1 MSNPTILI
9 VGGSF
14 APPEIYDNIVDAIA
28 AKGYDIKALHYPSVG
43 LRAGP
48 RPEKLPTMY
57 DDAAFVAKEISKLAD
72 DGKDIVLVAHS
83 YGGVP
88 ATESTKGLTKKER
101 QSQGKRGGIVRLAYM
116 TSLVPPV
123 GRSSRSLL
131 AEIPSENRI
140 EFKNDEQGWMDYV
153 DLPAAAALIISDLPD
168 EKERVATVEKFQT
181 HSSASFAT
189 ELTHPGYKDLP
200 VSYLLCEEDAIL
212 PPKYQREWIELIE
225 KESGNKVDVTS
236 LQVGH
241 CPSYTKPQEVINW
254 IVNAAAKGE
263 NN

>member
-1 MSNPTILI
+1 MSKPTILI

-28 AKGYDIKALHYPSVG
+28 AKGYNIKALHYPSVG

-57 DDAAFVAKEISKLAD
+57 DDAAFVAKEVSKLAD
-72 DGKDIVLVAHS
+72 EGKDIVLVAHS

-101 QSQGKRGGIVRLAYM
+101 QSQGKRGGIVGLAYM
-116 TSLVPPV
+116 TALVPPV
-123 GRSSRSLL
+123 GRSSQSLL
-131 AEIPSENRI
+131 AEMPSENRV
-140 EFKNDEQGWMDYV
+140 EFTDEQGWMDYV

-168 EKERVATVEKFQT
+168 AKEREAIVRKFQT
-181 HSSASFAT
+181 HSSASFAS
-189 ELTHPGYKDLP
+189 ELTYPGYKDLP
-200 VSYLLCEEDAIL
+200 VSYMLCEEDAIL
-212 PPKYQREWIELIE
+212 PPKYQREWIESIE

-263 NN
+263 YK